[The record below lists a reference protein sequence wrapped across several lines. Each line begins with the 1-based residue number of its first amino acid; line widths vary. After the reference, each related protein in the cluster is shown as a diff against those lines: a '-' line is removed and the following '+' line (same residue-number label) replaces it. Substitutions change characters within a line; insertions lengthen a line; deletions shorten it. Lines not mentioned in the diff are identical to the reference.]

1 MEKTNAK
8 QQKFDAE
15 VLEFIRMYTNINYNC
30 TDKDIANKFN
40 VSTDVAR
47 KSVERLRK
55 TESII
60 NLQDKRGYRL
70 ENGDDEDGQ
79 ALIRRWI
86 AQETSRAIACFAHLK
101 GAKSKLKNPNQMM
114 IDLHKAVDDAF
125 NEYNPVVERYFE
137 AMKNHCD
144 NNSCY
149 GYQNGKCPFYDVCDI
164 AFGKGFI
171 NFTDLTPAQI
181 TALEPYAIAWAES
194 EGIK

>member
-125 NEYNPVVERYFE
+125 NEYNPVVEMYFVAMKEHCLQDICINCYFE
-137 AMKNHCD
+137 EKGCKKIVK
-144 NNSCY
+144 Y
-149 GYQNGKCPFYDVCDI
+149 PFDE
-164 AFGKGFI
+164 
-171 NFTDLTPAQI
+171 NFTDLTADQL

-194 EGIK
+194 EGMK

>member
-125 NEYNPVVERYFE
+125 AE
-137 AMKNHCD
+137 AE
-144 NNSCY
+144 
-149 GYQNGKCPFYDVCDI
+149 Q
-164 AFGKGFI
+164 
-171 NFTDLTPAQI
+171 
-181 TALEPYAIAWAES
+181 
-194 EGIK
+194 

>member
-1 MEKTNAK
+1 MNRQE
-8 QQKFDAE
+8 FDTQ

-47 KSVERLRK
+47 KAVERLRK

-70 ENGDDEDGQ
+70 ENGEDEDGQ

-86 AQETSRAIACFAHLK
+86 VQETSRAIACFAHLK
-101 GAKSKLKNPNQMM
+101 GAKSKLKDPNQMM

-125 NEYNPVVERYFE
+125 N
-137 AMKNHCD
+137 
-144 NNSCY
+144 
-149 GYQNGKCPFYDVCDI
+149 Q
-164 AFGKGFI
+164 
-171 NFTDLTPAQI
+171 
-181 TALEPYAIAWAES
+181 AES
-194 EGIK
+194 EGTK